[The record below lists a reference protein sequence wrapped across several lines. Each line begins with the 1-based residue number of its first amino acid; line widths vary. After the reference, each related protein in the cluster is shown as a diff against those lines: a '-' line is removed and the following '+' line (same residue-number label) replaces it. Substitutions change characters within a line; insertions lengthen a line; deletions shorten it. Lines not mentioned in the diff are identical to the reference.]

1 MAKKFNASQY
11 KSQMRQAQNKVKQ
24 EVAKLNREIGK
35 YNREA
40 KSAVNK
46 YNQEVRRHNSQVRQN
61 RARIERELR
70 KLSSQPVYRVT
81 TTYTTSA
88 RTLNS
93 TYGQVALYYDMLENP
108 SEFEDRFYSDIEQ
121 ENANS
126 LETLNVIV
134 DDAPSEAPAVSLQDS
149 VIIEQLAHI
158 SIDLDNRWRGAL
170 FSLNPS
176 NPDATRHFCTSAREI
191 FTEIFETKAP
201 DKLVFSEYPNCEKTP
216 NGSATR
222 RSKIKYFLRKKGIS
236 NPDAENFVEEDIT
249 NILELFHVLSDG
261 THGQAGRYSFSK
273 LYAVKKRV
281 EDGLNFLCS
290 IVS

>member
-1 MAKKFNASQY
+1 MAKKFNASQF
-11 KSQMRQAQNKVKQ
+11 KSQMRQAQNKVNQ
-24 EVAKLNREIGK
+24 EVRKLNNEINK
-35 YNREA
+35 YNREV

-46 YNQEVRRHNSQVRQN
+46 YNQEVRRYNSQVRQN

-70 KLSSQPVYRVT
+70 KLSSQSAFRVT
-81 TTYTTSA
+81 TTYTTSV
-88 RTLNS
+88 RTLNI
-93 TYGQVALYYDMLENP
+93 TYGQVASYYDTLDYP

-126 LETLNVIV
+126 LETANAIV
-134 DDAPSEAPAVSLQDS
+134 NDAPSKAPAASLQDS
-149 VIIEQLAHI
+149 IIIEQLAHI

-191 FTEIFETKAP
+191 FTEIFNAKAP
-201 DKLVFSEYPNCEKTP
+201 DELVFSKYPNCEKTP
-216 NGSATR
+216 NGNATR
-222 RSKIKYFLRKKGIS
+222 RSKIKYFLGKKGIS
-236 NPDAENFVEEDIT
+236 NPNAENFVEEDIT

-261 THGQAGRYSFSK
+261 THGEAGRYSFDK

-281 EDGLNFLCS
+281 EDGLIFLCNIAS
-290 IVS
+290 